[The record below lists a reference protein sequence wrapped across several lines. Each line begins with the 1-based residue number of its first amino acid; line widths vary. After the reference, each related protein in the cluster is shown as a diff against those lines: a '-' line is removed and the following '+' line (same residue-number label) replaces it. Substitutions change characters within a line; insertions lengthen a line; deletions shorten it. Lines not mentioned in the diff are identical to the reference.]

1 MKLARWWAV
10 TGAVGLGLSMAAM
23 TGPPAAASP
32 HPGPASHR
40 IALRGTLAPVKERAH
55 RAGTVAGTSQVGF
68 DLMLSLRNAT
78 AAQAFFQQVSTPGS
92 AEFHHY
98 LTDAQWVSRFGPTQA
113 ALAKAQAWLRQ
124 EGFSVGSVAKDRLY
138 VTANGTALQV
148 EHAFGVKLGYYEVN
162 GHKVRL
168 ANGTMTIPSSLAG
181 AVSGTVGINQYVAT
195 PALAPTGLAAAAK
208 AAVKAAASPGGEP
221 PPPAGFRNPQ
231 PCSAFWGQKTDT
243 TDSGQLYTPYT
254 HPLPYDI
261 CGYKPAQMRGAYGLA
276 GWVAKGNDGSGVT
289 IAITDAYDSP
299 TLLADAQKYFNLNDP
314 THPLTSGQFT
324 NFTPPTVNDQAACAG
339 SGWFSEQ
346 ALDVESSHTMAP
358 GAHIQYVGAKNCLN
372 DALLA
377 AVTTAVTSGASVV
390 TDSWDNVT
398 GDLTTDAATRNAFD
412 STFMLA
418 ASTGV
423 SVLFCS
429 HDFGDNFATFG
440 TFAQNYPATSPFVTA
455 VGGTALEVNAKNAR
469 QVEYGWSTAR
479 QVLCESKTR
488 NCGSATTPLAPL
500 AYDNGGAGG
509 TSYVY
514 TQPFYQAGVV
524 PKALALRNQALNGP
538 VPYRVVPDISMDG
551 DPQTGFLIG
560 LTQTFPGGTSYGQF
574 KEGGTSLSSPLLAG
588 VIADADQAAG
598 TPLGF
603 LNPILYKAWTATPTA
618 YYDVTRP
625 ASFHSAAVIRV
636 DYANAVNAAG
646 GFVMSM
652 RPLNYQG
659 PETYCDATGHCMTG
673 PVTITTRPG
682 FDSMTGLGSPGARF
696 IATLAKF

>member
-1 MKLARWWAV
+1 MKPARWWAL
-10 TGAVGLGLSMAAM
+10 TGAVGLGLSMAAI
-23 TGPPAAASP
+23 TGPSAAASP
-32 HPGPASHR
+32 HPGTASHR
-40 IALRGTLAPVKERAH
+40 IALRGTLAPAKDRAH
-55 RAGTVAGTSQVGF
+55 RAGTVAGASQVGF
-68 DLMLSLRNAT
+68 DLTLSLRNAAG
-78 AAQAFFQQVSTPGS
+78 AAAFVQQVSSPGS
-92 AEFHHY
+92 ALFHHY
-98 LTDAQWVSRFGPTQA
+98 LTDAQWVSRFGPAEAQVT
-113 ALAKAQAWLRQ
+113 KAEAWLRQ
-124 EGFSVGSVAKDRLY
+124 QGFTVGSVAKDRLY
-138 VTANGTALQV
+138 VTANGTATQV
-148 EHAFGVKLGYYEVN
+148 EHSFGVKLGYYQVN

-168 ANGTMTIPSSLAG
+168 ADGTMTIPSSLAG
-181 AVSGTVGINQYVAT
+181 VVSGTVGINQYVAT
-195 PALAPTGLAAAAK
+195 PGLAPTGRATVAQ
-208 AAVKAAASPGGEP
+208 AAASPGGEP

-243 TDSGQLYTPYT
+243 VDSGQLYKPYT
-254 HPLPYDI
+254 APLPYDI

-276 GWVAKGNDGSGVT
+276 GSVAKGNDGSGVT

-299 TLLADAQKYFNLNDP
+299 TLLADAQQYFNLNDP
-314 THPLTSGQFT
+314 AHPLLSSQFT
-324 NFTPPTVNDQAACAG
+324 NFTPPTVNDQGFCGG
-339 SGWFSEQ
+339 SDWFSEQ

-398 GDLTTDAATRNAFD
+398 GDAFTDAATRAAFD

-423 SVLFCS
+423 TVLFCS

-440 TFAQNYPATSPFVTA
+440 TFAQNYPATSSFVTA
-455 VGGTALEVNAKNAR
+455 VGGTALEVNARNAR

-488 NCGSATTPLAPL
+488 NCGTATTPLTPL
-500 AYDNGGAGG
+500 SYDNGGAGG

-514 TQPFYQAGVV
+514 TQPFYQKGVV

-560 LTQTFPGGTSYGQF
+560 LTQTFPSGVAYGQF

-603 LNPILYKAWTATPTA
+603 LNPILYKAWKATPTA

-625 ASFHSAAVIRV
+625 ASFHSAAVVRV
-636 DYANAVNAAG
+636 DYANAVNASG

-659 PETYCDATGHCMTG
+659 PETYCDGTGHCQTG

-682 FDSMTGLGSPGARF
+682 FDSMTGLGAPGASF
-696 IATLAKF
+696 VATLAKY

>member
-1 MKLARWWAV
+1 MKLARWSAL

-40 IALRGTLAPVKERAH
+40 IALRGTLAPARERA
-55 RAGTVAGTSQVGF
+55 RPAGTVAGTSQVRF
-68 DLMLSLRNAT
+68 DLLLSLRNAV
-78 AAQAFFQQVSTPGS
+78 AAQAFVRQVSTPGS

-113 ALAKAQAWLRQ
+113 TVAKAQAWLRQ
-124 EGFSVGSVAKDRLY
+124 TGFTVGSLAKDRLY
-138 VTANGTALQV
+138 VTATGTALRV

-181 AVSGTVGINQYVAT
+181 VVSGTVGVNQYVAT
-195 PALAPTGLAAAAK
+195 PGLAPTGHATAAQ
-208 AAVKAAASPGGEP
+208 AASPGQEP

-243 TDSGQLYTPYT
+243 ADSGQLYQPYT

-276 GWVAKGNDGSGVT
+276 GSVAKGNDGSGVT

-299 TLLADAQKYFNLNDP
+299 TLLADAQQYFKLNDP
-314 THPLTSGQFT
+314 AHPLTSSQFT
-324 NFTPPTVNDQAACAG
+324 NIAPATVDNQALCGG
-339 SGWFSEQ
+339 SGWYSEQ
-346 ALDVESSHTMAP
+346 SLDVESSHTMAP
-358 GAHIQYVGAKNCLN
+358 GAHIQYVGAQNCLN
-372 DALLA
+372 DGLLA

-390 TDSWDNVT
+390 TDSCDNVT
-398 GDLTTDAATRNAFD
+398 GDAFTDAATRTAFD
-412 STFMLA
+412 DTFMLA

-429 HDFGDNFATFG
+429 HDFGDNFASFG
-440 TFAQNYPATSPFVTA
+440 TFAQNYPATSSFVTA
-455 VGGTALEVNAKNAR
+455 VGGTALEVNAQNAR
-469 QVEYGWSTAR
+469 QAEYGWSTAR
-479 QVLCESKTR
+479 QVLCEATAR
-488 NCGSATTPLAPL
+488 NCGSATKPAAPL
-500 AYDNGGAGG
+500 AYDDGGAGG

-514 TQPFYQAGVV
+514 TQPFYQKGVV
-524 PKALALRNQALNGP
+524 PRALALRNQALNGP
-538 VPYRVVPDISMDG
+538 VPYRVVPDISMDA

-560 LTQTFPGGTSYGQF
+560 LTQTFPNGTYYDQF

-618 YYDVTRP
+618 YNDVTRP

-636 DYANAVNAAG
+636 DYVNAVNASG
-646 GFVMSM
+646 GFLVSM
-652 RPLNYQG
+652 RALNYQG

-673 PVTITTRPG
+673 PVTLTTRPG
-682 FDSMTGLGSPGARF
+682 FDSMTGLGSPGANF
-696 IATLAKF
+696 VATLAKF

>member
-68 DLMLSLRNAT
+68 DLTLSLRNAV
-78 AAQAFFQQVSTPGS
+78 AAQAFVQQVSSPGS

-98 LTDAQWVSRFGPTQA
+98 LTDAQWVSRFGPAQA
-113 ALAKAQAWLRQ
+113 QVTKAEAWLRQ
-124 EGFSVGSVAKDRLY
+124 QGFTVGSVAKDRLY

-243 TDSGQLYTPYT
+243 TDSGQLYAPYT

-276 GWVAKGNDGSGVT
+276 GSVAKGNDGSGVT

-440 TFAQNYPATSPFVTA
+440 TFAQNYPATSPFVTPSA
-455 VGGTALEVNAKNAR
+455 GRRSRSTRRTPAR
-469 QVEYGWSTAR
+469 SSTAGQR
-479 QVLCESKTR
+479 PGRCSASRRPATVAPRPHRSLRLPTTMAAPAAPATSTPSPSTR
-488 NCGSATTPLAPL
+488 RAWCRRRWRCATRRSSDRCHSGSCR
-500 AYDNGGAGG
+500 
-509 TSYVY
+509 TS
-514 TQPFYQAGVV
+514 
-524 PKALALRNQALNGP
+524 R
-538 VPYRVVPDISMDG
+538 
-551 DPQTGFLIG
+551 
-560 LTQTFPGGTSYGQF
+560 
-574 KEGGTSLSSPLLAG
+574 
-588 VIADADQAAG
+588 
-598 TPLGF
+598 
-603 LNPILYKAWTATPTA
+603 WT
-618 YYDVTRP
+618 VTR
-625 ASFHSAAVIRV
+625 
-636 DYANAVNAAG
+636 
-646 GFVMSM
+646 
-652 RPLNYQG
+652 
-659 PETYCDATGHCMTG
+659 
-673 PVTITTRPG
+673 RPG
-682 FDSMTGLGSPGARF
+682 S
-696 IATLAKF
+696 

>member
-1 MKLARWWAV
+1 M
-10 TGAVGLGLSMAAM
+10 
-23 TGPPAAASP
+23 
-32 HPGPASHR
+32 
-40 IALRGTLAPVKERAH
+40 
-55 RAGTVAGTSQVGF
+55 
-68 DLMLSLRNAT
+68 
-78 AAQAFFQQVSTPGS
+78 QQVSTPGS
-92 AEFHHY
+92 AQFHHY

-113 ALAKAQAWLRQ
+113 QVTKAQAWLRQ
-124 EGFSVGSVAKDRLY
+124 QGFTVGSVAKDRLY
-138 VTANGTALQV
+138 VTATGTAQKV
-148 EHAFGVKLGYYEVN
+148 ENAFGVKLGYYEVN

-168 ANGTMTIPSSLAG
+168 ANGTMTVPSSLAG
-181 AVSGTVGINQYVAT
+181 VVAGTVGINQYVAT
-195 PALAPTGLAAAAK
+195 PGLAQTGTATAAQ
-208 AAVKAAASPGGEP
+208 AASPGQEP

-243 TDSGQLYTPYT
+243 KDSGQLYAPYT

-276 GWVAKGNDGSGVT
+276 GSVAKGNDGSGVT

-299 TLLADAQKYFNLNDP
+299 TLLADAQQYFNLNDP
-314 THPLTSGQFT
+314 THPLLSSQFT
-324 NFTPPTVNDQAACAG
+324 NFTPATVDQQAACGG

-358 GAHIQYVGAKNCLN
+358 GAHIQYVGAQDCF
-372 DALLA
+372 DASLMA
-377 AVTTAVTSGASVV
+377 AVNTAVTSGASVV
-390 TDSWDNVT
+390 TNSWDDVT
-398 GDLTTDAATRNAFD
+398 GDLTTDAATKAAFD
-412 STFMLA
+412 SIFMLA

-423 SVLFCS
+423 SVLYCS

-455 VGGTALEVNAKNAR
+455 VGGTALEVNASNAR

-500 AYDNGGAGG
+500 SYDNGGAGG

-514 TQPFYQAGVV
+514 AQPFYQKGVV
-524 PKALALRNQALNGP
+524 PNALALRNQALLGP
-538 VPYRVVPDISMDG
+538 VPQRVVPDISMDG

-560 LTQTFPGGTSYGQF
+560 LTQTFPSGVAYGQF

-603 LNPILYKAWTATPTA
+603 LNPILYKAWKATPSA

-625 ASFHSAAVIRV
+625 ASFHSAAVVRV
-636 DYANAVNAAG
+636 DYANAVNASG

-659 PETYCDATGHCMTG
+659 PETYCDATGHCQTG

-682 FDSMTGLGSPGARF
+682 FDSMTGLGAPGANF
-696 IATLAKF
+696 VATLSKY